1 MSDRYALNA
10 REPAELPEGDAP
22 EWLLLVPEGEA
33 VIGADGRMFRSP
45 GTPALL
51 AEQQRRGLKL
61 PVDENHATQLSP
73 GRPARAC
80 GWITEFRLQDG
91 ALMGRVE
98 WTARGAAAIQARDY
112 RYYSPAYGLE
122 RRDDFDTNPTIKGV
136 DSVALV
142 NMPNLGSAAA
152 LNNKESSMKD
162 IAKKLGLPETATE
175 QECVAAIERVRA
187 PAAADGAQ
195 AAVPQADYELMSR
208 RASDAEERLAQRE
221 RDDLRAAAE
230 AAVDRAI
237 GEGKFAPSSRDYYLG
252 NCSTPEGLNSFK
264 ALAAAAPALFKEAP
278 GAAGQPPAADQPG
291 LPLASDAD
299 AQHVYRQFG
308 IKE

>member
-1 MSDRYALNA
+1 MSDRCALNA

-45 GTPALL
+45 GSPALL
-51 AEQQRRGLKL
+51 AEHQRRGLKL

-122 RRDDFDTNPTIKGV
+122 WGDGPAPTIKGV

-142 NMPNLGSAAA
+142 NVPNLGSAFA

-175 QECVAAIERVRA
+175 QECLAAIERIAA

-195 AAVPQADYELMSR
+195 AVPRADYELMSK
-208 RASDAEERLAQRE
+208 RASDAEQGLAQRE

-264 ALAAAAPALFKEAP
+264 ALASGAPALFKEAP
-278 GAAGQPPAADQPG
+278 GAAGQPPAADQSS